1 MSSFSSKACGSVWL
15 NLFMPQVETNL
26 VDHLVELFDDFDTDK
41 DSKL

>member
-1 MSSFSSKACGSVWL
+1 ML
-15 NLFMPQVETNL
+15 QVETNL